1 MRGQNNNHYQEQV
14 FSQTLESTLNPRN
27 AIYQLSHIIP
37 WQEFDLQFSNYYSR
51 KRGRPG
57 KAVRLMTSLLIL
69 KQMYDLSDE
78 EIVTQWIENPYW
90 QYFSGETEFQWEYP
104 CDPSELTKFR
114 NRIGR
119 EGVEKIFEVSIKLHG
134 KKAMER
140 ELIPDTT
147 VQEKNITFPTDTK
160 LNLKVIEW
168 VWRVSEQEEIELRQ
182 SYKRT
187 VPELRWNARYLRV
200 PTRVKGGRKAV
211 RKIKTIARR
220 LLRDLERKMQTEL
233 KRKYEEYFKN
243 CHRIINQKRNDK
255 DKIYSL
261 HEPEVSC
268 IAKGKEHK
276 KYEFGSKVSILLT
289 KESNI
294 IVGAVNFQGNPYD
307 GKTLPESLEQYKRL
321 MQTEPTRVL
330 VDEGYRGKD
339 RLGETEILHVHKKR
353 KNGWSR
359 WRWNQRFKRRAAVE
373 PVIGHLKQ
381 DYRLGRNFLK
391 GSIGD
396 SINLM
401 LSCAAFNF
409 KKLLNDLQFI
419 LSLIETVLK
428 IVFVPKYFYK
438 MDFEISFH

>member
-1 MRGQNNNHYQEQV
+1 MRGHNKNQNQEQI
-14 FSQTLESTLNPRN
+14 FNQNLESTLNPKN
-27 AIYQLSHIIP
+27 GIYQLGKRIP
-37 WQEFDLQFSNYYSR
+37 WEEFESLFSRYYS
-51 KRGRPG
+51 KRIGRPG
-57 KAVRLMTSLLIL
+57 KPIRLMTSMLIL

-78 EIVTQWIENPYW
+78 QTVAHWVENPYW
-90 QYFSGETEFQWEYP
+90 QYFSGEQEFQWEYP
-104 CDPSELTKFR
+104 CDPSELTRFR
-114 NRIGR
+114 KRIG
-119 EGVEKIFEVSIKLHG
+119 EQGVEKIFEVSIKLHG

-147 VQEKNITFPTDTK
+147 AQEKNITFPTDTK

-168 VWRVSEQEEIELRQ
+168 VWRVSGQEAIDLRQ

-187 VPELRWNARYLRV
+187 IPGLKWNTRYIRV
-200 PTRVKGGRKAV
+200 PKRAKEGRKAA

-220 LLRDLERKMQTEL
+220 LLRDIERKMDTEQTV
-233 KRKYEEYFKN
+233 KHAEYLKN
-243 CHRIINQKRNDK
+243 CNKIMNQKRNDRN
-255 DKIYSL
+255 KIYSL

-276 KYEFGSKVSILLT
+276 KYEFGSKVSIVIT
-289 KESNI
+289 KKSNI
-294 IVGAVNFQGNPYD
+294 IVGAVNFKGNPYD
-307 GKTLPESLEQYKRL
+307 GNTLVPALEQYKRL
-321 MQTEPTRVL
+321 MKTEPDRVL

-339 RLGETEILHVHKKR
+339 KIGETEILHVHKKR
-353 KNGWSR
+353 KKGWSR

-396 SINLM
+396 SVNLL

-409 KKLLNDLQFI
+409 KKLLNELEFI
-419 LSLIETVLK
+419 LSLIKTALKSVLK
-428 IVFVPKYFYK
+428 PQYFINMK
-438 MDFEISFH
+438 FEL

>member
-1 MRGQNNNHYQEQV
+1 MRGQNNNHNQEQV
-14 FSQTLESTLNPRN
+14 FNQNLESTLNPKN
-27 AIYQLSHIIP
+27 PIYQLSHRIP
-37 WQEFDLQFSNYYSR
+37 WQEFDMGFSKYYTQR
-51 KRGRPG
+51 RGRPG

-78 EIVTQWIENPYW
+78 ETVWQWVENPYW

-114 NRIGR
+114 NRIGQ

-134 KKAMER
+134 KNATER

-168 VWRVSEQEEIELRQ
+168 VWRVSEQEGIELRQ

-200 PTRVKGGRKAV
+200 PTREKEGRKAV
-211 RKIKTIARR
+211 RRIKTVARR
-220 LLRDLERKMQTEL
+220 LLRDLERKMEAEL
-233 KRKYEEYFKN
+233 KCKYEEYIRN

-289 KESNI
+289 KGSNI

-307 GKTLPESLEQYKRL
+307 GKTLDASLEQYKRL
-321 MQTEPTRVL
+321 MDMEPTRVL

-339 RLGETEILHVHKKR
+339 KSGETEILHVHKKR
-353 KNGWSR
+353 KKGWSR

-373 PVIGHLKQ
+373 PVIGHLKH

-391 GSIGD
+391 GVIGD

-409 KKLLNDLQFI
+409 KKLLNELQFI

-428 IVFVPKYFYK
+428 IVFGPKYFSK
-438 MDFEISFH
+438 IEFDICFS